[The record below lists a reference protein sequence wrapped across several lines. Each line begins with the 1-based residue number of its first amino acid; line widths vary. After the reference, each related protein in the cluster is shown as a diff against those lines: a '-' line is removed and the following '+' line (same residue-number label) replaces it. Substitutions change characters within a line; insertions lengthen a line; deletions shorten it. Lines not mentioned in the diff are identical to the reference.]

1 MTPKILE
8 KIVWAG
14 VNLGSYSQAVAAM
27 NELAGVDLAGKQVQR
42 MTSRIGD
49 DCRCERALHVEAFR
63 AKTLAERTAANPTA
77 DVPELGVVMMDG
89 GRHQRRDHF
98 GEPRTSDRKGHWKE
112 DKVGL
117 ALSMQSEVFEDDPT
131 PEFPEWLA
139 GAKVV
144 AEIANLAG
152 RDEQTPKNTE
162 EKGTGGS
169 ACDDDCDTENHDD
182 RTWAQAPKLL
192 SREMIASTEE
202 AESFGWHLQWKAWQQ
217 GVTAAKRQAFV
228 ADGASVNWTIHRK
241 HFSQMTGVLDLMHAL
256 SYAYRAAAVLDD
268 PHAYRRFAEWIWQ
281 GNVRRVIHELKTH
294 QQRLGLPE
302 KDAGEADPRQRIHR
316 ALTYYTNHQK
326 RMNYAEYRRD
336 GLPLTSSH
344 IESAIKQ
351 INARV
356 KGTEKFW
363 RNDHAGAILQ
373 LRADSLSDSQPMH
386 KFWIRWRA
394 NLTGANRYRTTV
406 L

>member
-1 MTPKILE
+1 MPGRPPRENVTPKTLE

-14 VNLGSYSQAVAAM
+14 ANLGGY
-27 NELAGVDLAGKQVQR
+27 
-42 MTSRIGD
+42 
-49 DCRCERALHVEAFR
+49 
-63 AKTLAERTAANPTA
+63 
-77 DVPELGVVMMDG
+77 
-89 GRHQRRDHF
+89 
-98 GEPRTSDRKGHWKE
+98 
-112 DKVGL
+112 
-117 ALSMQSEVFEDDPT
+117 
-131 PEFPEWLA
+131 
-139 GAKVV
+139 
-144 AEIANLAG
+144 
-152 RDEQTPKNTE
+152 
-162 EKGTGGS
+162 
-169 ACDDDCDTENHDD
+169 
-182 RTWAQAPKLL
+182 
-192 SREMIASTEE
+192 
-202 AESFGWHLQWKAWQQ
+202 
-217 GVTAAKRQAFV
+217 RQAFV
-228 ADGASVNWTIHRK
+228 ADGARTNWTIHRK

-281 GNVRRVIHELKTH
+281 GAVQRVINELKTH

-316 ALTYYTNHQK
+316 ALTYYTNHRR

-363 RNDHAGAILQ
+363 RNDHANAVLQ
-373 LRADSLSDSQPMH
+373 LRADSLSDSQPMD

-394 NLTGANRYRTTV
+394 NLTGANQYRTTV